1 LHYRRTENGIVA
13 LGLLFSLMFLIVI
26 AKYFTLASDRR
37 YSAAALQK
45 GTIKVEVESGEGF
58 IFDRNMKPLVNTE
71 NKYTAVAV
79 PSMLNRDETA
89 EFAVDK
95 DYFFTKYDEGLPFS
109 FECIPTTKEQNGLTV
124 FRVPVRYS
132 ENQSALHVIGYTSQ
146 GKGVSG
152 IEYAYDRILRS
163 EYAENSVTYSTD
175 GFGNVLIGEE
185 FSVNRSGNIESG
197 VVTTLDS
204 EIQKICEDSGGNIDR
219 GAILAAEIK
228 TGDILAMATYP
239 DYSVYDLEAALNDAR
254 SPMINRN
261 LYSYSVGSIFKLVTA
276 CEAINQKMEGYRGEC
291 TGCTDVSGRNF
302 NCHKLDG
309 HGVQDMKRAMVN
321 SCNTYFIN
329 LSRNMSLA
337 DFRETA
343 YNLGFGREIHL
354 CSGITSSGGILP
366 DAEELEVPAE
376 LANFSFGQGKLTASP
391 LQILQLTCAIG
402 NEGKMPVPRLI
413 KGLSEDGKNVVNEK
427 KPQYAYVMKEKTAD
441 LLRQMMTAAIEENDE
456 SKAKPLYTSA
466 GAKTSTAQT
475 GKFNEKG
482 AEEYNAWIT
491 GFFPADNPEY
501 AVTVLVE
508 NGGYGNDSAAPI
520 FKEIADKITKLRE
533 KD

>member
-1 LHYRRTENGIVA
+1 MHYRRTHNGIIA
-13 LGLLFSLMFLIVI
+13 LGLIFSLMFLIVI
-26 AKYFTLASDRR
+26 GKYYLLASDRR
-37 YSAAALQK
+37 YTAAAAQK
-45 GTIKVEVESGEGF
+45 GTITVNIDSGEGY
-58 IFDRNMKPLVNTE
+58 IFDRNMNPLVNTE
-71 NKYTAVAV
+71 SKYTAVAV
-79 PSMLNRDETA
+79 PSMISRSEGA
-89 EFAVDK
+89 EYAVDK
-95 DYFFTKYDEGLPFS
+95 DYFYSKYDEGAPFS
-109 FECIPTTKEQNGLTV
+109 FECLPQTKERDGLTV
-124 FRVPVRYS
+124 FNIPVRYS

-146 GKGVSG
+146 GKGVTG
-152 IEYAYDRILRS
+152 IEYAYDNILRS
-163 EYAENSVTYSTD
+163 EYAENSVTYAAD
-175 GFGNVLIGEE
+175 GFGNVLVGENIT
-185 FSVNRSGNIESG
+185 VNRSGNIESG

-204 EIQKICEDSGGNIDR
+204 EIQKICEDAGKNIEK

-228 TGDILAMATYP
+228 TGDIIAMASFP
-239 DYSVYDLEAALNDAR
+239 DYSIYDLEAALKDER

-276 CEAINQKMEGYRGEC
+276 CEAINQKMGGYRGEC
-291 TGCTDVSGRNF
+291 TGCIDVSGRNF

-329 LSRNMSLA
+329 LSRNMSLT

-354 CSGITSSGGILP
+354 CSGITSSGGVLP
-366 DAEELEVPAE
+366 DTEDLEVPAE
-376 LANFSFGQGKLTASP
+376 LANFAFGQGKLAASP

-402 NEGKMPVPRLI
+402 NEGKMPVLRLI
-413 KGLSEDGKNVVNEK
+413 KGLSEDGKKVINEK
-427 KPQYAYVMKEKTAD
+427 EPQFAYVMENRTAD
-441 LLRQMMTAAIEENDE
+441 LLKQMMEAAIAENDE
-456 SKAKPLYTSA
+456 SKAKPMYTSA

-475 GKFNEKG
+475 GKRDENG
-482 AEEYNAWIT
+482 NEEYNAWIT

-508 NGGYGNDSAAPI
+508 DGGYGNDSAAPI
-520 FKEIADKITKLRE
+520 FREIADKITKLQE